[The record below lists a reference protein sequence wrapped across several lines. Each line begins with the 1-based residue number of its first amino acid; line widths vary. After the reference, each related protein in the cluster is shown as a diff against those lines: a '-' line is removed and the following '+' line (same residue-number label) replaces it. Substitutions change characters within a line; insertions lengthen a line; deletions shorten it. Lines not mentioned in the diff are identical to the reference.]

1 MKKLLTTSLL
11 FLVGSNFVHATH
23 LMGSD
28 MQYTYLGNS
37 KYRITAKIYRD
48 CRGIPMIT
56 PSFVVTAGKNG
67 GTACGVYTLAIK
79 LRSIRDITPV
89 CSTQPK
95 PCSPQNTTLGKLGVE
110 EHIYDTVVDFS
121 VAPLSNFVGNASCG
135 EVTFLIGQCC
145 RNGSITTGPANQD
158 FWTSCT
164 INLANLNIVS
174 PSATNNS
181 PKFSNFPIIFT
192 CCNKPYRYNH
202 GSMDSMEQDSISYR
216 IVPGLR
222 TNTGTPVNYSGSFSE
237 KYPLTAYCP
246 TAGVINC
253 TPKPNLNPP
262 QGFFL
267 DTSNGDLVFTPV
279 NCVEVAVVAIEVTE
293 YRKTPTGTWVWI
305 GKSRRDIEI
314 AMRND
319 CDNNNP
325 PVITGTRKIYACP
338 GDSICYTYTLTD
350 STAAGQSKPDTVS
363 VAWNKGIPGATFKIK
378 DAKLREKEAV
388 FCWKIPQNIQGQTF
402 NFTITV
408 EDQAC
413 PLKNLTIAGVN
424 VYLCDRIAMVQKA
437 KAQTFRIYPQPS
449 AAGQPLMGLQKGAAW
464 EMYDISGRILYSGKD
479 ADVLR
484 APSIPGVYLLHSG
497 RASAIIEV
505 IP

>member
-1 MKKLLTTSLL
+1 MRKIIMTAML
-11 FLVGSNFVHATH
+11 FLACSQIAKATH

-28 MQYTYLGNS
+28 MQYTYLGKS

-48 CRGIPMIT
+48 CRGIPMTT

-67 GTACGVYTLAIK
+67 GTACGVYNLAIK

-95 PCSPQNTTLGKLGVE
+95 PCSPQNTMLGKLGVE

-121 VAPLSNFVGNASCG
+121 VAPLSNFVGNASCE
-135 EVTFLIGQCC
+135 EVNFLIGQCC
-145 RNGSITTGPANQD
+145 RNASITTGPANQD
-158 FWTSCT
+158 FWTTCT
-164 INLANLNIVS
+164 INLANLKSVS
-174 PSATNNS
+174 PAATNNS
-181 PKFSNFPIIFT
+181 PKFSNFPVIFT

-202 GSMDSMEQDSISYR
+202 GSMDSAEQDSISYR
-216 IVPGLR
+216 LVPGLR
-222 TNTGTPVNYSGSFSE
+222 SNTSTPVNYGGSFSE

-246 TAGVINC
+246 TPGVINC
-253 TPKPNLNPP
+253 TPKPSLNPP

-267 DTSNGDLVFTPV
+267 DTASGDLVFTPV

-293 YRKTPTGTWVWI
+293 YRKTPTGNWVWI

-338 GDSICYTYTLTD
+338 GDSICYTYTISDT
-350 STAAGQSKPDTVS
+350 TAVGQTNPDTVS
-363 VAWNKGIPGATFKIK
+363 VAWNKGIPGASFKIK
-378 DAKLREKEAV
+378 DATAREKDVE
-388 FCWKIPQNIQGQTF
+388 FCWKIPANIQGQTF
-402 NFTITV
+402 SFTITA

-413 PLKNLTIAGVN
+413 PMKNTTIAGVN
-424 VYLCDRIAMVQKA
+424 VYLCDRLAAVKKPQIQPL
-437 KAQTFRIYPQPS
+437 RIYPQPCT
-449 AAGQPLMGLQKGAAW
+449 AGQPLRGLKHDASW
-464 EMYDISGRILYSGKD
+464 EMYDLGGRLMYSGKE
-479 ADVLR
+479 AEALI
-484 APSIPGVYLLHSG
+484 APSKPGIYLLRSG
-497 RASAIIEV
+497 QSATMIEV